1 MMVYF
6 SSRIMSSS
14 HPRVEQTSCA
24 NSMPPIGVLRLLS
37 AVLAIVCSG
46 LATDIYAHP
55 VRLVLNMRINTLKS
69 HSNQTQYLLYHG
81 NLSLRTSLNLR
92 VLHIWWQSTITVI
105 FMKLIDS
112 QPFSHQWVIQVT
124 KQHFNW
130 HGIPHTLITDN
141 GAQFT
146 SDLFKTFAKRYQFN
160 HITIIFPTLDAV
172 KWSSRSCC

>member
-14 HPRVEQTSCA
+14 HPRFEQTSCT
-24 NSMPPIGVLRLLS
+24 NSMLPIGVLRLLS
-37 AVLAIVCSG
+37 AMLAVVCSG
-46 LATDIYAHP
+46 LATDICAHP
-55 VRLVLNMRINTLKS
+55 VWLVLNMRINTLKS
-69 HSNQTQYLLYHG
+69 HSNQTQYPLYHG

-92 VLHIWWQSTITVI
+92 VLHIWWQLTITVI

-112 QPFSHQWVIQVT
+112 QPFSHQWVIQAT

-146 SDLFKTFAKRYQFN
+146 SDLFKTFAMRYQFN
-160 HITIIFPTLDAV
+160 HITIIFPILDAV